1 MVNIMKW
8 LLLCVKINIYIYI
21 YSWKYYQLLTDYINK
36 LELCI

>member
-8 LLLCVKINIYIYI
+8 LLLCVKINIYI